1 MKKWLW
7 ITLGIISL
15 LLVVFVIVRNQDSD
29 WNLENELF

>member
-29 WNLENELF
+29 WNLENDLF